1 MARTRIERTR
11 TVSST
16 RGNVASQGLT
26 SRSTPQSAVPAGLVA
41 GLLLLL
47 FFGAALATAAPAAA
61 VDDQSRPQ
69 ARVVK
74 GPSCAPGGM
83 VIDVVARSVRYRVVL
98 ATTRTPS
105 GEDEAT
111 VAPGA
116 TVRLRSRD
124 VAWGETIDS
133 RLEYTALDGSG
144 TTFVDEL
151 TDWTFTRPSE
161 HDCAAIAAPSSSAPA
176 STSSSA
182 AGGNTGTAPAG
193 TPGPQAPAPTGHPAP
208 TAPSQ
213 NAAVPAWNTGH
224 ATVQAIE
231 PGGAFTLGGSG
242 FRPGE
247 RVTVHLHGSSAVL
260 GSATAGPDGSV
271 RTEIRLPAG
280 TVGRSATVDLV
291 GDNSQVIAGVRLAPA
306 AAETPVDS
314 GTGDLWALV
323 AAVVALIGTV
333 GALVSVAG
341 RQRGHRRGIR
351 SA

>member
-1 MARTRIERTR
+1 M
-11 TVSST
+11 
-16 RGNVASQGLT
+16 
-26 SRSTPQSAVPAGLVA
+26 PAGLLA

-74 GPSCAPGGM
+74 GPSCSPGGM
-83 VIDVVARSVRYRVVL
+83 VIDVVARSAPYRVVL

-176 STSSSA
+176 ATSSSSA
-182 AGGNTGTAPAG
+182 AGASTAAGAGPSGTAG
-193 TPGPQAPAPTGHPAP
+193 GQAPAPTGHPAP
-208 TAPSQ
+208 SAPAQPQST
-213 NAAVPAWNTGH
+213 AVPAWNTGH
-224 ATVQAIE
+224 ATVQAVE
-231 PGGAFTLGGSG
+231 PGGAFTLSGSG

-260 GSATAGPDGSV
+260 ASATAGPDGSV
-271 RTEIRLPAG
+271 RTQIRIPAG
-280 TVGRSATVDLV
+280 TTGRSADVDLV
-291 GDNSQVIAGVRLAPA
+291 GDSSQVIAGVRLVLA
-306 AAETPVDS
+306 AAESPVAS
-314 GTGDLWALV
+314 GTGDLVALT
-323 AAVVALIGTV
+323 AAVVALVGTV

-341 RQRGHRRGIR
+341 RQRARGRVGSRVR